1 VTTAVIPAGGLARV
15 RDRFATYPAYGSFLD
30 ELGEIVGSL
39 TLYAPVLEPGY
50 AEYDYH
56 AAYVLNPK
64 WCQVIPLP
72 AHPRGEPGLAFLRN
86 YSVQFR
92 TFLREVPQWRRA
104 LIYTPSAT
112 ASLAVTAWRLTR
124 AHPDRAVAYVW
135 GDWQQLSA
143 VLPQRGIAR
152 WLLNPFQRRII
163 LRQERWLV
171 EHADVTVVAGPA
183 LGGKYQA
190 VGKRVVETVPIIK
203 MGELKNPR
211 PTVGRIPNRLLTVG
225 RVVPGKGVEVLL
237 KTVSILRRST
247 PVTLRI
253 VGGGD
258 PGYLRH
264 LAHFAASAG
273 VQDAVAFAGVLPN
286 GPQLWREYQ
295 EAAVFVCPSLS
306 EGFPRVLYESM
317 ALGTPIVSTAVGG
330 IPGVLANG
338 EQALLVRPG
347 DAEQLAQAC
356 QRVLSDPDLASRLA
370 DEGRA
375 LFDRIE
381 LAAAGESPAM
391 RIARFLTAPESPTES
406 R

>member
-1 VTTAVIPAGGLARV
+1 MLLCVARSARYSTSRPGSEQRVQVHSSCGALGDRINRPRGPNQFRHRILRLVRVPRCCLSDRCYRCVIDPANLSSNRPSDNFSGKRFVTTAVIPAGGLARV

-211 PTVGRIPNRLLTVG
+211 PTVG
-225 RVVPGKGVEVLL
+225 
-237 KTVSILRRST
+237 
-247 PVTLRI
+247 
-253 VGGGD
+253 
-258 PGYLRH
+258 
-264 LAHFAASAG
+264 
-273 VQDAVAFAGVLPN
+273 
-286 GPQLWREYQ
+286 
-295 EAAVFVCPSLS
+295 
-306 EGFPRVLYESM
+306 
-317 ALGTPIVSTAVGG
+317 
-330 IPGVLANG
+330 
-338 EQALLVRPG
+338 
-347 DAEQLAQAC
+347 
-356 QRVLSDPDLASRLA
+356 
-370 DEGRA
+370 
-375 LFDRIE
+375 
-381 LAAAGESPAM
+381 
-391 RIARFLTAPESPTES
+391 
-406 R
+406 